1 MLKGVLW
8 RHLPVHNL
16 VLGTQLDP
24 LGSLV
29 ASDGAHVVLAKVVTF
44 LRRDTC
50 LVSDLMEPWPDVV
63 RE

>member
-1 MLKGVLW
+1 MLEGVLW

-29 ASDGAHVVLAKVVTF
+29 ASDGAHVVLAKVGTF
-44 LRRDTC
+44 
-50 LVSDLMEPWPDVV
+50 V
-63 RE
+63 